1 MALSLHERCLLFF
14 NLAYIFG
21 FTLYYI
27 SIKNFEFMIY
37 IAIML
42 FFFVLIA
49 TTLQKTRFNHWILW
63 GLSLWGLL
71 HMMGGGVRVGG
82 NVLYAFELFPL
93 WVTENFYVL
102 KYDQFVHAYLYF
114 VVVFVIWSLLQ
125 SYLKKEIPSWA
136 IYLVLILMS
145 VGVGALNEIAEFIA
159 VLSFEET
166 GVGGYYNTAWDIVF
180 NTFGALIGVIVL
192 HFLRRR

>member
-1 MALSLHERCLLFF
+1 
-14 NLAYIFG
+14 
-21 FTLYYI
+21 
-27 SIKNFEFMIY
+27 
-37 IAIML
+37 
-42 FFFVLIA
+42 
-49 TTLQKTRFNHWILW
+49 
-63 GLSLWGLL
+63 
-71 HMMGGGVRVGG
+71 MMGWGVRVGG